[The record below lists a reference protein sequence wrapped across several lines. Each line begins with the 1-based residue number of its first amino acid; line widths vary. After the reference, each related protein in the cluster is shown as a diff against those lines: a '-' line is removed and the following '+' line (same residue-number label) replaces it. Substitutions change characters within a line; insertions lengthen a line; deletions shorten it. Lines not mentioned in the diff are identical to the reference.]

1 MKFEYVPD
9 KFMGHTPPM
18 CSVVRIKGG
27 LKGEIQFSPDTCTIT
42 LAVVG
47 IIPGM
52 TLDTVLHDINKVVD
66 SKLGHQNNIQAEV
79 RQLPGSLFV
88 SGTESVSSDEEP
100 VNTLSEVYKIPYFI
114 CGPTRM

>member
-1 MKFEYVPD
+1 
-9 KFMGHTPPM
+9 M

-66 SKLGHQNNIQAEV
+66 SK
-79 RQLPGSLFV
+79 RWTP
-88 SGTESVSSDEEP
+88 
-100 VNTLSEVYKIPYFI
+100 K
-114 CGPTRM
+114 